1 MAFKLFGFTI
11 RGNEEEKSLSKQDII
26 LPSPDDGQSTI
37 GGGGAYGTYLNQ
49 DYSAKNEHDLI
60 KRYREIALFPECE
73 SAIDDI
79 INEAIISD
87 SEEGAPINIITDNI
101 QFSDKIKKQ
110 IQEEF
115 KFIMGLLDFNKR
127 SHELFKRWYVD
138 GRIYFHKV
146 VDTSNQKEGIQ
157 KLRLIDPRSIKFVR
171 EVKKSKP
178 DGEIGTQTITGIKEY
193 FLYSEGKQI
202 GNNISI
208 KAANAIALTKDSVCY
223 VPSGIVNANNNIV
236 LGYLHKAIKPV
247 NQLRMMEDALVV
259 YRIARAPERR
269 IFYVDV
275 GNLPKLK
282 AEQYLQDIMVKF
294 KNKLVYDGDTGEVK
308 DDRKFMN
315 MLEDFWM
322 PRREG
327 GRGTEIT
334 TLGGGQN
341 LGEIEDVE
349 YFKKKMFLALNVPQ
363 SRMQP
368 ESGFQLGRA
377 TEINRDELKFTKFVQ
392 RLRKRFAEL
401 FHDLLK
407 TQLILKGIVS
417 EDDWETIKQDI
428 RYDFVK
434 DNQFT
439 ELKNQEIL
447 RERIG
452 LLRDTLEFVNGEQ
465 PKFYSQTWV
474 RKNILKLTDDEIE
487 VINNQIKQEIE
498 LEQPPEGEEGE
509 EQF

>member
-1 MAFKLFGFTI
+1 M
-11 RGNEEEKSLSKQDII
+11 
-26 LPSPDDGQSTI
+26 
-37 GGGGAYGTYLNQ
+37 
-49 DYSAKNEHDLI
+49 
-60 KRYREIALFPECE
+60 
-73 SAIDDI
+73 
-79 INEAIISD
+79 
-87 SEEGAPINIITDNI
+87 
-101 QFSDKIKKQ
+101 
-110 IQEEF
+110 
-115 KFIMGLLDFNKR
+115 
-127 SHELFKRWYVD
+127 
-138 GRIYFHKV
+138 
-146 VDTSNQKEGIQ
+146 
-157 KLRLIDPRSIKFVR
+157 IDPRSIKFVR

-282 AEQYLQDIMVKF
+282 AEQYLNDIMVKF